1 MERDAVSVRSAKGQV
16 RRLWIR
22 LSLALAAAAGLW
34 VTGAVLQR
42 QTHEATVAVA
52 GRIALV
58 ERQREGLLRILA
70 LADEHVEEGG
80 SENRD
85 RLVAAA
91 QGFERARLALGAPVD
106 AEGARRFGA
115 LAGEVA
121 ASKPGSAEG
130 VAALA
135 ALVGMGTT
143 EMPAALDASEAALHA
158 EFQTLGR
165 QETWQSWGPSAL
177 AFAVL
182 ALAAIGALRPVLR
195 NMAADHAA
203 LRANNDAIRKRND
216 ELEIRARNLSL
227 SAALDPLTGLA
238 NRQSMHE
245 FLARI
250 LSEEGGSGQ
259 VCVLHVDLD
268 HFKELND
275 SHGHATG
282 DAALKRV
289 AEIMRARV
297 RRDDLVARVGG
308 DEFVIALTGTGTMH
322 QETVQRIGEELIA
335 KIREPMLVS
344 GADLRLGAS
353 VGYAFSDEMTRSA
366 DMLIANADMALYEAK
381 RAGKGMARAFTG
393 GMREKVSR
401 RNAMI
406 RDIERALE
414 EGAFLPYFQPILS
427 LETGAVEG
435 VEMLARWAHPERG
448 LIHPSDFMDV
458 AEEIGLVDAI
468 EARVLLDGLDAMA
481 ALRQGGREVP
491 RLTLNASA
499 RSMRYED
506 FAERLTDAVRA
517 RGFEPGDIAV
527 EVLESTFVTGSRDQI
542 GLSVEKLRRL
552 GYLVFVDDFGSAYSS
567 LQMLSELDVNG
578 LKIDPA
584 LIAEID
590 RPQVRQVVEAIMGL
604 ARALSLSVVA
614 RGLESPRAARRL
626 LELGAELGQGAGFA
640 APMPAGEFAAWLDG
654 RRAAA

>member
-1 MERDAVSVRSAKGQV
+1 MERDAVSVRSARGQV

-22 LSLALAAAAGLW
+22 LSLALAVAAALW
-34 VTGAVLQR
+34 AGGAVLQW

-58 ERQREGLLRILA
+58 ERQREGVLRILA
-70 LADEHVEEGG
+70 LAVAHVEEGG
-80 SENRD
+80 PESRD

-91 QGFERARLALGAPVD
+91 RGFERARLAIGTPVD
-106 AEGARRFGA
+106 AQGVQRFGA

-121 ASKPGSAEG
+121 TSKPGTAEG
-130 VAALA
+130 NAALA

-143 EMPAALDASEAALHA
+143 EMPAALDATEAVLR
-158 EFQTLGR
+158 EEIRTLGR
-165 QETWQSWGPSAL
+165 REALQSWMPSAL
-177 AFAVL
+177 AFSVL
-182 ALAAIGALRPVLR
+182 VIAALGALRPGLR
-195 NMAADHAA
+195 NLVADHAA
-203 LRANNDAIRKRND
+203 LRTNNDAIRRRND
-216 ELEIRARNLSL
+216 ELEIRTRNLSL

-238 NRQSMHE
+238 NRQSMHD
-245 FLARI
+245 FLSRI
-250 LSEEGGSGQ
+250 LSEDGGPGQ

-289 AEIMRARV
+289 AEIMNARV
-297 RRDDLVARVGG
+297 RRGDLVARVGG
-308 DEFVIALTGTGTMH
+308 DEFVIALNGTGPMN

-353 VGYAFSDEMTRSA
+353 VGYAFADEMTRSA
-366 DMLIANADMALYEAK
+366 DTLIANADMALYEAK
-381 RAGKGMARAFTG
+381 RAGKGVVRAFTG

-481 ALRQGGREVP
+481 ALRQGGGEVP

-506 FAERLTDAVRA
+506 FAERLTDAVQA
-517 RGFEPGDIAV
+517 RGFEPGDIVV

-552 GYLVFVDDFGSAYSS
+552 GYSVFVDDFGSAYSS
-567 LQMLSELDVNG
+567 LQMLSDLDVNG

-604 ARALSLSVVA
+604 AQALSLKVVA
-614 RGLESPRAARRL
+614 RGLETSRAARRL
-626 LELGAELGQGAGFA
+626 SELGAELGQGTEFA
-640 APMPAGEFAAWLDG
+640 APMPAGEFATWLDG